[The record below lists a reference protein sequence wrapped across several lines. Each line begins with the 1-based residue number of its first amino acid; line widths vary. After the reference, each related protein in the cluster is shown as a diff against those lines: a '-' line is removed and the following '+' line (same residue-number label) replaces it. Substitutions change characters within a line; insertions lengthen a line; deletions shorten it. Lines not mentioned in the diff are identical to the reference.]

1 MMSAHAESAR
11 PEAGGDRPARRLSPR
26 RPGARATSALSL
38 AGLCLLALAL
48 TWVVAYLLPAGQ
60 VRDAT
65 ALHEFTLLSRPH
77 VDAVA
82 NGLLNLLDPLP
93 LTMAAAA
100 LIVVALARGRARLA
114 LAVGLVLAPAPLSAE
129 LLKPVLA
136 HSHASVDPTHVF
148 QASCLSGHAPA
159 ALALAL
165 CALLVAPDRLRP
177 LVAGLGGLFVLSVG
191 ASLLILAWHLPSDV
205 IGGYL
210 LAGLWVALAVAGLR
224 AADRSHAS
232 AGLTGA
238 PV

>member
-1 MMSAHAESAR
+1 MSAHADSAR
-11 PEAGGDRPARRLSPR
+11 GATGGKRPARRLSPR
-26 RPGARATSALSL
+26 QRAPRAASALGL
-38 AGLCLLALAL
+38 AGLCLAGLVL
-48 TWVVAYLLPAGQ
+48 TWVVAYLVPAGQ

-65 ALHEFTLLSRPH
+65 ALHEFTLLGRPQ
-77 VDAVA
+77 VDTVA

-93 LTMAAAA
+93 LTVAAAA

-114 LAVGLVLAPAPLSAE
+114 LAVGLVLALAPLSAE
-129 LLKPVLA
+129 LLKPLLA

-148 QASCLSGHAPA
+148 QASWPSGHSTA
-159 ALALAL
+159 ALALAG

-210 LAGLWVALAVAGLR
+210 LAGLWVALAVASLR
-224 AADRSHAS
+224 VAERSRAHGA
-232 AGLTGA
+232 LTRA
-238 PV
+238 PL